1 MTGQGSSKVGRQY
14 RAGQCGEEDGA
25 VGSASDKAGMKRNNR
40 MCAKIKVGASNTLSD
55 DDDEDTRAGGAGVGS
70 LLSWCS

>member
-1 MTGQGSSKVGRQY
+1 M
-14 RAGQCGEEDGA
+14 
-25 VGSASDKAGMKRNNR
+25 GSASDKAGMKRNNR